1 MVSHQMKLT
10 PDELGKKLW
19 GDLTDN
25 KMKVNS
31 HWLAEV
37 HRALRVGGIWA
48 WPATQRNFVK
58 IDADHFEESE

>member
-48 WPATQRNFVK
+48 WPATQRN
-58 IDADHFEESE
+58 